1 MLHIFPWMML
11 LLHRC
16 MARRRQRCV
25 LHALHKYSSNI
36 TDLPQDL
43 LQRYSTVRGGFN
55 PPPPRNP
62 RNSSK
67 RHGPT
72 AALSIPPI
80 ASPPNEQHLR
90 SYFREAREFR
100 LNDALRRAVF
110 RMKTQV
116 SRIGGEKEKAEKR
129 RKHRG

>member
-1 MLHIFPWMML
+1 M
-11 LLHRC
+11 
-16 MARRRQRCV
+16 QSSQV
-25 LHALHKYSSNI
+25 SKSNI

-43 LQRYSTVRGGFN
+43 LQRHSTVRGGFN

-72 AALSIPPI
+72 AEYSPPI
-80 ASPPNEQHLR
+80 ASPQNEQQLR

-116 SRIGGEKEKAEKR
+116 SRMGGEKGKPERR